1 MPNARPRSGT
11 RLAQEGLALVYGGG
25 NVGLMGI
32 VADAALAAGGEVIG
46 VIPEQLVGWEVAHR
60 GLTRLEV
67 VANMH
72 ERKARMFDL
81 SDAFVALPGGF
92 GTLDEMFEMLTW
104 RQLGL
109 GDKPCAFL
117 DVDGFYAPL
126 IAMMDRM
133 VEERFLHA
141 DQRRDLWHGEDI
153 DALLAWMRDYRP
165 AQATSGWTT
174 NAARTCADDRCPATL
189 PRLPHPRRRRAATA
203 AASRRC
209 RSTTSSPGEIVIKTR
224 VFVGQLQGRAR
235 RHRPGQDPAP
245 VSAGRRHRCRRARR
259 RLDRSAVHG
268 RRRGAGHRLRPER
281 NPRRRLFANTRGSNA
296 QWAIPLPAGPERCA
310 RA

>member
-1 MPNARPRSGT
+1 MAV
-11 RLAQEGLALVYGGG
+11 VYGGG
-25 NVGLMGI
+25 NVGLMGL
-32 VADAALAAGGEVIG
+32 VAVAALAAGGEVIG

-60 GLTRLEV
+60 DLTRLEV

-133 VEERFLHA
+133 VEERFLHP
-141 DQRRDLWHGEDI
+141 DQRRDLWHGDDLE
-153 DALLAWMRDYRP
+153 ALLAWMRAYEP
-165 AQATSGWTT
+165 AHANKWL
-174 NAARTCADDRCPATL
+174 DEK
-189 PRLPHPRRRRAATA
+189 RR
-203 AASRRC
+203 
-209 RSTTSSPGEIVIKTR
+209 K
-224 VFVGQLQGRAR
+224 
-235 RHRPGQDPAP
+235 D
-245 VSAGRRHRCRRARR
+245 
-259 RLDRSAVHG
+259 
-268 RRRGAGHRLRPER
+268 LR
-281 NPRRRLFANTRGSNA
+281 
-296 QWAIPLPAGPERCA
+296 
-310 RA
+310 

>member
-1 MPNARPRSGT
+1 LKSVCVYCGSNAGSRPVYAERAAQLGT
-11 RLAQEGLALVYGGG
+11 QLARDGLALVYGGG

-32 VADAALAAGGEVIG
+32 AADAALAAGGEVVG

-60 GLTRLEV
+60 GVTRLEV

-126 IAMMDRM
+126 VAMMDRM
-133 VEERFLHA
+133 VAERFLHA

-153 DALLAWMRDYRP
+153 GAMLAWMRDYVP
-165 AQATSGWTT
+165 AQADKWLDGK
-174 NAARTCADDRCPATL
+174 
-189 PRLPHPRRRRAATA
+189 RRQ
-203 AASRRC
+203 
-209 RSTTSSPGEIVIKTR
+209 E
-224 VFVGQLQGRAR
+224 
-235 RHRPGQDPAP
+235 
-245 VSAGRRHRCRRARR
+245 
-259 RLDRSAVHG
+259 
-268 RRRGAGHRLRPER
+268 LR
-281 NPRRRLFANTRGSNA
+281 
-296 QWAIPLPAGPERCA
+296 
-310 RA
+310 

>member
-1 MPNARPRSGT
+1 MKSICVYCGSNAGNKPVYAER
-11 RLAQEGLALVYGGG
+11 AQALGARIAAEGLQLVYGGG

-32 VADAALAAGGEVIG
+32 VADAVLAHGGEVIG
-46 VIPEQLVGWEVAHR
+46 VIPEQLVQWEVAHK

-109 GDKPCAFL
+109 GKKPCAFL

-126 IAMMDRM
+126 IGMIDRM

-141 DQRRDLWHGEDI
+141 EQRHDLWHGEDI
-153 DALLAWMRDYRP
+153 DTLFAWMHGYVP
-165 AQATSGWTT
+165 AQADKWL
-174 NAARTCADDRCPATL
+174 DEK
-189 PRLPHPRRRRAATA
+189 RRR
-203 AASRRC
+203 
-209 RSTTSSPGEIVIKTR
+209 E
-224 VFVGQLQGRAR
+224 
-235 RHRPGQDPAP
+235 
-245 VSAGRRHRCRRARR
+245 
-259 RLDRSAVHG
+259 
-268 RRRGAGHRLRPER
+268 LR
-281 NPRRRLFANTRGSNA
+281 
-296 QWAIPLPAGPERCA
+296 
-310 RA
+310 